1 MKTMGD
7 LITSVFIISTGLIG
21 MVLLYIKNDSI
32 KTKWLRISA
41 NMLPLVVAL
50 VLIALARWQK

>member
-1 MKTMGD
+1 MKTTED